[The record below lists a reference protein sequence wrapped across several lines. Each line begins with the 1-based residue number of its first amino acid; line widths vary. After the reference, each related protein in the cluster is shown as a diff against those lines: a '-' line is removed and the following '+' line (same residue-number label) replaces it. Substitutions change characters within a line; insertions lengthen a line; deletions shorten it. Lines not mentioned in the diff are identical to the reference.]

1 MSKEIRFN
9 AFMMNCVG
17 HLAPGQWTAAED
29 KSVDYLNPD
38 YWVDL
43 ARLLEQ
49 GLFDALFLGDV
60 LGVYDVDSQSADTAL
75 RSAAQVPMNDPFPLI
90 PLMSQATTH
99 LGFGVTASATYEPPY
114 LLARRLTT
122 LDHLTRGRVAWN
134 IVTSYLESG
143 ARSLGLDAMRGHDD
157 RYERAD
163 DYLTLC
169 YKLWEGSWE
178 ASAVLADRARGL
190 YADPAKVHRIT
201 HDGPFY
207 RSEGIYQCEP
217 SPQRTPLLFQAGG
230 SSRGQTFAAVHA
242 ECIFVGAP
250 TRNGLKRSVDGFRS
264 ALEVQGRSTD
274 DVRFF
279 AMFTVIVEATS
290 DLAAQRLAALKNRV
304 SYEGARALLSGWT
317 GVDLSRYQPEDTL
330 TYVDTEA
337 GQSAL
342 ASFSK
347 LDPDH
352 VWTVRDAV
360 EFVALGGRGPVVSG
374 NPQQV
379 ADELQA
385 WMADT
390 GIDGFNLAY
399 VESPRTFK
407 NIVELLV
414 PELQKRGA
422 YKTGYQPG
430 TLREKILGQGPGLAP
445 SHCAS
450 QYRVSQS

>member
-1 MSKEIRFN
+1 MGSL
-9 AFMMNCVG
+9 C
-17 HLAPGQWTAAED
+17 
-29 KSVDYLNPD
+29 
-38 YWVDL
+38 
-43 ARLLEQ
+43 
-49 GLFDALFLGDV
+49 
-60 LGVYDVDSQSADTAL
+60 
-75 RSAAQVPMNDPFPLI
+75 
-90 PLMSQATTH
+90 
-99 LGFGVTASATYEPPY
+99 
-114 LLARRLTT
+114 
-122 LDHLTRGRVAWN
+122 
-134 IVTSYLESG
+134 G
-143 ARSLGLDAMRGHDD
+143 ACRPR
-157 RYERAD
+157 
-163 DYLTLC
+163 
-169 YKLWEGSWE
+169 
-178 ASAVLADRARGL
+178 RGL

-360 EFVALGGRGPVVSG
+360 ELSPW
-374 NPQQV
+374 
-379 ADELQA
+379 ADAARWFQA
-385 WMADT
+385 T
-390 GIDGFNLAY
+390 RSR
-399 VESPRTFK
+399 SPTSCR
-407 NIVELLV
+407 
-414 PELQKRGA
+414 
-422 YKTGYQPG
+422 PG
-430 TLREKILGQGPGLAP
+430 WQIPG
-445 SHCAS
+445 STAS
-450 QYRVSQS
+450 TWPT